1 MNDPSHQSASVSAQ
15 TVELLLSSMFKT
27 RGPDGRM
34 VQFLFG
40 LSPGAPS
47 SARRVGTTLFFRQ
60 RELLRAVLH
69 VRQNGPVFMKSLAF
83 EDIARL
89 LKGFAT
95 ENYCYMAGETF
106 LARFDGS
113 YADHVSPGTKGILAE
128 ALADSE
134 IFNPKNQ
141 LVLYPLVPVRI
152 EEDFD
157 SSPFFL
163 IRPASLNSER
173 IGMPP
178 YGGFAPEE
186 FPPDATLTG
195 RKEKPSSWLG
205 VRSPLLQTSNKV
217 KAAILGALA
226 LTPYRG
232 YRHQFSMRS
241 MFGGICRIGS
251 DGSIS
256 MSFGDA
262 HTPPMS
268 EDIVVTRADHAWLQ
282 ILAEKLGSAERPVR
296 RQMNALQYFYRAWP
310 LDPSERFP
318 WLCMTLDALYGDAT
332 RATQTVIDC
341 IKQQGEIGLDE
352 TRLRLLLTLRGD
364 VIHGRAP
371 DVHDSKTYYS
381 YYEKHGS
388 DPIADLDAVTVSCL
402 RHTIFGTAL
411 AEHPDPYAH
420 LVESIRTAQS
430 RGA

>member
-1 MNDPSHQSASVSAQ
+1 
-15 TVELLLSSMFKT
+15 
-27 RGPDGRM
+27 
-34 VQFLFG
+34 
-40 LSPGAPS
+40 
-47 SARRVGTTLFFRQ
+47 
-60 RELLRAVLH
+60 
-69 VRQNGPVFMKSLAF
+69 MKSLAF

-89 LKGFAT
+89 LTNFAT
-95 ENYCYMAGETF
+95 ENYCYMADETV

-113 YADHVSPGTKGILAE
+113 YADHVSPGAKGLLAK

-163 IRPASLNSER
+163 IRPASLNSAR
-173 IGMPP
+173 IGRPTN
-178 YGGFAPEE
+178 GGFAPEE
-186 FPPDATLTG
+186 FPPDATWKG

-217 KAAILGALA
+217 KAAVLGGLA

-232 YRHQFSMRS
+232 YRHLFSLRS

-251 DGSIS
+251 DGSMS
-256 MSFGDA
+256 VSFGDA
-262 HTPPMS
+262 HTPPMYQ
-268 EDIVVTRADHAWLQ
+268 DIVVTRADHAWLQ
-282 ILAEKLGSAERPVR
+282 IIAEKLGSAERPVR

-318 WLCMTLDALYGDAT
+318 WLCMTLDALYGDPI

-341 IKQQGEIGLDE
+341 IKQQGEIDLDE
-352 TRLRLLLTLRGD
+352 ARLRLLFTLRAD

-371 DVHDSKTYYS
+371 DVHDCETYYR
-381 YYEKHGS
+381 YYESHRT

-402 RHTIFGTAL
+402 RSTIFGTSL

-420 LVESIRTAQS
+420 LVESFRAAES